1 MMNNYLRN
9 ITPDSL
15 SGLIFAMEGID
26 RTVVLINGPTGCK
39 FYHSAI
45 SDNQSIHQLEFDP
58 LSYPEKWYFSQPR
71 VPCTYLD
78 SRDYVYGSREKLREA
93 LEFLRDNISF
103 DLLAVINSPG
113 ASLIGDDLKGI
124 VSQTIKN
131 KRYITIETP
140 GFSDNICI
148 GFETAAME
156 IFKQLCFPKSKVK
169 TEKVNILGLSIF
181 HKNYRG
187 DIAEIKRLFKMFHIE
202 INCFLCSECSLESLE
217 NVPGASLNIVL
228 NPEYGYNTARLLEKM
243 YGTPFYICDGPP
255 IGFSAT
261 EKFIQDICRIMRK
274 DPSPFMIESEKSRAD
289 AYVNVSRVN
298 SLTGL
303 PKGVN
308 FAVEGTFSEI
318 YSYTSFIVK
327 YFGMI
332 LESASVLNE
341 QSNIF
346 KEKTQELL
354 KSFNL
359 ENTLGSDLLDTKS
372 ELVFANGNTI
382 AMLKLKG
389 HIFSG
394 IEISLPSMGYV
405 DVIPKTHLG
414 LKGALMT
421 TEQIINGLL
430 FK

>member
-9 ITPDSL
+9 ITPDSF
-15 SGLIFAMEGID
+15 SGLIFAMEGIVN
-26 RTVVLINGPTGCK
+26 TVVLINGPTGCK
-39 FYHSAI
+39 FYHS
-45 SDNQSIHQLEFDP
+45 SMSENQSMHQLKFDP
-58 LSYPEKWYFSQPR
+58 LNYPEKWYFGQPR

-78 SRDYVYGSREKLREA
+78 SRDYVYGSKEKLTEA

-113 ASLIGDDLKGI
+113 ASLIGDDLKRI
-124 VSQTIKN
+124 ALQTIKN
-131 KRYITIETP
+131 KKYITIETP
-140 GFSDNICI
+140 GFSDNICM

-156 IFKQLCFPKSKVK
+156 IFKQLCFPQSKVK
-169 TEKVNILGLSIF
+169 TERVNILGLSVF

-187 DIAEIKRLFKMFHIE
+187 DIAEIKRLFKMCHIE
-202 INCFLCSECSLESLE
+202 INCFLCSECSLESIE
-217 NVPGASLNIVL
+217 DIPAASLNIVL
-228 NPEYGYNTARLLEKM
+228 NPEYGYNTAKLLEKM

-255 IGFSAT
+255 IGFKST
-261 EKFIQDICRIMRK
+261 EKFIKDICKILRK
-274 DPSPFMIESEKSRAD
+274 DSAPFMRESEKSRAD
-289 AYVNVSRVN
+289 AYVNLSRVN

-332 LESASVLNE
+332 LESASILNE
-341 QSNIF
+341 QSDLF

-359 ENTLGSDLLDTKS
+359 ENALHSNILDTKS

-389 HIFSG
+389 HTFSG
-394 IEISLPSMGYV
+394 IETSLPSMGYV

-414 LKGALMT
+414 LTGALMI
-421 TEQIINGLL
+421 TEQIINGLM
-430 FK
+430 FM